1 MTHIIQISTP
11 KGGAGKT
18 TIALNLASCYAHRQG
33 IKRVGLLDI
42 DPQQS
47 AYEFLIANP
56 QASITALNKSSPEDT
71 KDFDIIIADTS
82 PVRDQD
88 SYSFDY
94 PNVIKVYIMQPSYLD
109 ADSLFRLSNV
119 AANPP
124 SIIVLNRFDNRSR
137 AHQKIFDDIKKEFET
152 LGKTEIVKIPELKVF
167 QMSLMNG
174 YTIYDPRAKAI
185 SGSNEAIM
193 RVTFLADILSFL

>member
-56 QASITALNKSSPEDT
+56 QASITALNKNSPEDT

-88 SYSFDY
+88 SYSFDCD
-94 PNVIKVYIMQPSYLD
+94 NVVKVYIMQPSYLD

-124 SIIVLNRFDNRSR
+124 SIIVLNRFDNRSKS
-137 AHQKIFDDIKKEFET
+137 HQKIFEDIKKEFET

-167 QMSLMNG
+167 QMSLMSG